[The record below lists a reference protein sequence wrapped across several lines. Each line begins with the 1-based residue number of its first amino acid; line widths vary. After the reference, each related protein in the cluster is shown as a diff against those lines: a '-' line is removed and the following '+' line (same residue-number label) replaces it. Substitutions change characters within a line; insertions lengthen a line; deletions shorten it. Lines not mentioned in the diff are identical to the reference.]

1 MYKSI
6 AKVQHSKKLIQPK
19 AEIIYRTKVAVEINM
34 ETGNKCISKTRKSK
48 FILTKTVVLV

>member
-1 MYKSI
+1 MYKNI

-19 AEIIYRTKVAVEINM
+19 AEIIYRTKIAVEINM